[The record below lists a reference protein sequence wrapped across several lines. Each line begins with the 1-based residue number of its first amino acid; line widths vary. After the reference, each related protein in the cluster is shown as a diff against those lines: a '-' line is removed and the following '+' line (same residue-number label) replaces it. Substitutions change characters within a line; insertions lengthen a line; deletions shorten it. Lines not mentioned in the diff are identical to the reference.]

1 MMFLTKFTTAVLIR
15 SIQLIISVIVLGLS
29 GGLINDYLYGRGIY
43 ILIISVFS
51 LVYLL
56 VVLTPYVIQY
66 LQPIVLIICEGV
78 FFIFWLISFALIT
91 DDTGSI
97 SCSGYYYGF
106 YYDTTDCK
114 ISHALIA
121 FTLFGWLSF
130 IVSLALL
137 VIYSLIPLNTSGGI
151 SYLTEFNILQLGG
164 IYPKFSTNLTSDP
177 ENQKTDAVSESKAAS
192 TESAPLEQ
200 TDQAEVPTEAPAEAP
215 PAEAPAEAPVTKESD
230 SQVAQS

>member
-66 LQPIVLIICEGV
+66 LQTIVLIICEGV

-114 ISHALIA
+114 NSHALIA

-137 VIYSLIPLNTSGGI
+137 VIYSMIPLNTSGGI
-151 SYLTEFNILQLGG
+151 GSLTEFNILQLGG

-200 TDQAEVPTEAPAEAP
+200 TDQAEVPAEAP

>member
-78 FFIFWLISFALIT
+78 FFIFWLISFALIS

-137 VIYSLIPLNTSGGI
+137 VIYSMIPLNTSGGI
-151 SYLTEFNILQLGG
+151 GSLTEFNILQLGG

-177 ENQKTDAVSESKAAS
+177 ENQKTDAVSESKATS

-200 TDQAEVPTEAPAEAP
+200 TDQAEVPAEAP